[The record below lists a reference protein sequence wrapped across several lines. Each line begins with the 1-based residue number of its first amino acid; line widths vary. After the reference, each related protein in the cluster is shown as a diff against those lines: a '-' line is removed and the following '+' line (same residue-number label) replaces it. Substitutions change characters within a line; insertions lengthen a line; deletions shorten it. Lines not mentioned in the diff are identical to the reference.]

1 MARRKGIE
9 KAVLSARI
17 EPEYIDALDAVAKS
31 QHISRSK
38 LLREFALN
46 AATLY
51 EFLKAEKERQQTE
64 KITLNGNLS
73 KWVTEHTPPQVTS
86 EFMHFLGEVMHH
98 AAQMKETQEVE
109 GRKGGKVRG

>member
-1 MARRKGIE
+1 MANKRVATKKI
-9 KAVLSARI
+9 VLAARI
-17 EPEYIDALDAVAKS
+17 EPEYIASLDAVARS

-64 KITLNGNLS
+64 QITLNGNLS
-73 KWVTEHTPPQVTS
+73 QWVTEHTPPEVTS

-98 AAQMKETQEVE
+98 AAQMREAQEKE
-109 GRKGGKVRG
+109 RK

>member
-1 MARRKGIE
+1 MASE
-9 KAVLSARI
+9 KDVLSARI
-17 EPEYIDALDAVAKS
+17 EPEYIASLDAVAKS
-31 QHISRSK
+31 QGISRSK

-51 EFLKAEKERQQTE
+51 EFLKAEKERQQTD

-73 KWVTEHTPPQVTS
+73 QWVMEHTPPQVTS

-98 AAQMKETQEVE
+98 AAQMKESQGKER
-109 GRKGGKVRG
+109 RKGGK

>member
-1 MARRKGIE
+1 MASE
-9 KAVLSARI
+9 KDVLSARI
-17 EPEYIDALDAVAKS
+17 EPEYIASLDAVAKS
-31 QHISRSK
+31 QGISRSK

-51 EFLKAEKERQQTE
+51 EFLKAEKERQQTD

-73 KWVTEHTPPQVTS
+73 QWVMEHTPPQVTS

-98 AAQMKETQEVE
+98 AADMKESQEKE
-109 GRKGGKVRG
+109 RRRGGK

>member
-1 MARRKGIE
+1 MASE
-9 KAVLSARI
+9 KIVLAARI
-17 EPEYIDALDAVAKS
+17 EPEYIASLDAVAKS
-31 QHISRSK
+31 QGISRSK

-73 KWVTEHTPPQVTS
+73 QWVMEHTPPQVTS

-98 AAQMKETQEVE
+98 AAEMKESKEK
-109 GRKGGKVRG
+109 GKRKRGE

>member
-1 MARRKGIE
+1 MASE
-9 KAVLSARI
+9 KVVLAARI
-17 EPEYIDALDAVAKS
+17 EPEYIASLDAVAKS
-31 QHISRSK
+31 QGISRSK

-73 KWVTEHTPPQVTS
+73 QWVMEHTPAHVTS

-98 AAQMKETQEVE
+98 AAELKEAQEKEPKV
-109 GRKGGKVRG
+109 RKSKGG

>member
-1 MARRKGIE
+1 MASE
-9 KAVLSARI
+9 KVVLAARI
-17 EPEYIDALDAVAKS
+17 EPEYIASLDAVAKS
-31 QHISRSK
+31 QGISRSK

-51 EFLKAEKERQQTE
+51 EFLKAEKEKQQTE

-73 KWVTEHTPPQVTS
+73 QWVMEHTPAHVTS

-98 AAQMKETQEVE
+98 AAEMKEAHEKE
-109 GRKGGKVRG
+109 PKVRKTK

>member
-1 MARRKGIE
+1 MASE
-9 KAVLSARI
+9 KVVLAARI
-17 EPEYIDALDAVAKS
+17 EPEYIASLDAVAKS
-31 QHISRSK
+31 QGISRSK

-51 EFLKAEKERQQTE
+51 EFLKTEKERQQTE

-73 KWVTEHTPPQVTS
+73 QWVIAHTPPQVTS

-98 AAQMKETQEVE
+98 AAQMKESQEK
-109 GRKGGKVRG
+109 GRRK

>member
-1 MARRKGIE
+1 MASDKV
-9 KAVLSARI
+9 VLAARI
-17 EPEYIDALDAVAKS
+17 EPEYIASLDAVAKS
-31 QHISRSK
+31 QGISRSK

-64 KITLNGNLS
+64 QITLNGNLS
-73 KWVTEHTPPQVTS
+73 QWVMEHTPDHVTS

-98 AAQMKETQEVE
+98 AAEMKDAQGKEPKM
-109 GRKGGKVRG
+109 GKAKGGK

>member
-1 MARRKGIE
+1 MASE
-9 KAVLSARI
+9 KDVLSARI
-17 EPEYIDALDAVAKS
+17 EPEYIASLDAVAKS
-31 QHISRSK
+31 QGISRSK

-73 KWVTEHTPPQVTS
+73 QWVVEHTPAQVTS

-98 AAQMKETQEVE
+98 AAEMKEAQEKE
-109 GRKGGKVRG
+109 RQKGGK

>member
-1 MARRKGIE
+1 MATE

-17 EPEYIDALDAVAKS
+17 EPEYITSLDAVAKS
-31 QHISRSK
+31 QRISRSK

-73 KWVTEHTPPQVTS
+73 QWVVEHTPPHVTS
-86 EFMHFLGEVMHH
+86 EFMHFLGEVIHH
-98 AAQMKETQEVE
+98 AAEMKKAQEKE
-109 GRKGGKVRG
+109 AKMRKVKTGK

>member
-1 MARRKGIE
+1 MDSE

-17 EPEYIDALDAVAKS
+17 EPEYIASLDAVAES
-31 QHISRSK
+31 QGISRSK

-64 KITLNGNLS
+64 QITLNGNLS
-73 KWVTEHTPPQVTS
+73 EWVMEHTPPEVTS

-98 AAQMKETQEVE
+98 AAQMKETQEKE
-109 GRKGGKVRG
+109 RRKGGKVRG

>member
-1 MARRKGIE
+1 MASE
-9 KAVLSARI
+9 KVVLAARI
-17 EPEYIDALDAVAKS
+17 EPEYIASLDAVAKS
-31 QHISRSK
+31 QGISRSK

-51 EFLKAEKERQQTE
+51 EFLKAEKEKQQTE

-73 KWVTEHTPPQVTS
+73 QWVMEHTPPQVTS

-98 AAQMKETQEVE
+98 AAQMKETKEKE
-109 GRKGGKVRG
+109 RRKGGKLHG

>member
-1 MARRKGIE
+1 MATE
-9 KAVLSARI
+9 KVVLAARI
-17 EPEYIDALDAVAKS
+17 EPEYIASLDAVAKS
-31 QHISRSK
+31 QGVSRSK

-73 KWVTEHTPPQVTS
+73 QWVMEHTPPQVTS
-86 EFMHFLGEVMHH
+86 EFIHFLGEVMHH
-98 AAQMKETQEVE
+98 AAQMREAQEKEARIRKV
-109 GRKGGKVRG
+109 KGGK

>member
-1 MARRKGIE
+1 MASE
-9 KAVLSARI
+9 KVVLAARI
-17 EPEYIDALDAVAKS
+17 EPEYIASLDEVAKS
-31 QHISRSK
+31 QGISRSK

-51 EFLKAEKERQQTE
+51 EFLKAEKERQQVE

-73 KWVTEHTPPQVTS
+73 KWVMEHTPSQVTS

-98 AAQMKETQEVE
+98 AAEMKEALEKERQ
-109 GRKGGKVRG
+109 KGGE

>member
-1 MARRKGIE
+1 MASE
-9 KAVLSARI
+9 KDVLSARI
-17 EPEYIDALDAVAKS
+17 EPEYIASLDAVAES
-31 QHISRSK
+31 QGISRSK

-46 AATLY
+46 AASLY

-73 KWVTEHTPPQVTS
+73 QWVMEHTPPQVTS

-98 AAQMKETQEVE
+98 AADMKESQEKE
-109 GRKGGKVRG
+109 RRMGGK

>member
-1 MARRKGIE
+1 MDSE

-17 EPEYIDALDAVAKS
+17 EPEYIASLDAVAES
-31 QHISRSK
+31 QGISRSK

-51 EFLKAEKERQQTE
+51 EFLKAEKERQQTD

-73 KWVTEHTPPQVTS
+73 QWVVEHTPPQVTS

-98 AAQMKETQEVE
+98 AAQMKEVQEKE
-109 GRKGGKVRG
+109 KGGQ